1 MLSLVRDIGSVDLFN
16 LAMAE
21 AGYEP
26 WGEYPIAGRRFF
38 TRGGDQQGTHNVH
51 VFEAGNPE
59 VAPSRLPKVDG
70 FADETARNFPCG
82 PQRGLV
88 IGSLPIFLIEHEM
101 RLAASICCLLRPAVG
116 GPVDRAAHSERSDG
130 R

>member
-1 MLSLVRDIGSVDLFN
+1 MLSLVRDIGRVDLFN

-59 VAPSRLPKVDG
+59 VARHLDFLRWMGLPMRPRATSLV
-70 FADETARNFPCG
+70 AR
-82 PQRGLV
+82 
-88 IGSLPIFLIEHEM
+88 S
-101 RLAASICCLLRPAVG
+101 G
-116 GPVDRAAHSERSDG
+116 GW
-130 R
+130 